1 MNKVFGLIILVI
13 IVVASLMFSQG
24 KNDSQIMGSGDYM
37 MEDNIDGTAMEGLDE
52 SVMMKKSLILAGSS
66 SLLLDFTRSD
76 YEEAV
81 ASGKLVVLYFYA
93 NWCPLCKEEFPKMQS
108 VFDALLRN
116 NVVGFRVNYKDS
128 DTDLDEI
135 ELAKQFGIAYQ
146 HTKIF
151 IRDGKQILKSPESWN
166 EVRYAAEIEKAIN

>member
-1 MNKVFGLIILVI
+1 
-13 IVVASLMFSQG
+13 
-24 KNDSQIMGSGDYM
+24 
-37 MEDNIDGTAMEGLDE
+37 
-52 SVMMKKSLILAGSS
+52 LAGSS

-151 IRDGKQILKSPESWN
+151 IRDGKQILKSPESWD